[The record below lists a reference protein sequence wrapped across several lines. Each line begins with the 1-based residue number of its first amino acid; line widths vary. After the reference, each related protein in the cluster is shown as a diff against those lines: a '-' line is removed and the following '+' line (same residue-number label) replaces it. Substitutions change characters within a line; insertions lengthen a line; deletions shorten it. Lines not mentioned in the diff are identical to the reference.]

1 MPQAVSNSSPLIHL
15 SAIGRL
21 HLLQRFSLV
30 FIPPAVWREVVDEG
44 GNRPGTGEVR
54 RAREEGWLPV
64 VEPGCTC
71 SNRTCTKRRA
81 LAPAME
87 MKEYHERDH
96 RCGSDD
102 GIHKRYII
110 AEK

>member
-1 MPQAVSNSSPLIHL
+1 V
-15 SAIGRL
+15 
-21 HLLQRFSLV
+21 HLLEQNLHKTEST
-30 FIPPAVWREVVDEG
+30 P
-44 GNRPGTGEVR
+44 
-54 RAREEGWLPV
+54 
-64 VEPGCTC
+64 
-71 SNRTCTKRRA
+71 
-81 LAPAME
+81 PAME